1 MSDKNEVELATSL
14 SSVKLRNPLV
24 LSSGIL
30 GTTAPLLKRVFCAG
44 AGAVTTKSIGPRP
57 REGHDNP
64 IVVETEGGL
73 LNTVGLPTPGYKKMS
88 KEWEELT
95 EMKAQYPD
103 FVLIASI
110 FGGTVSEYQSIAKYI
125 AGENPDIIELNLS
138 CPNVSFQER
147 IFGSD
152 VDMTFEVVKKT
163 KARVGEIPLM
173 AKLSPNTPQIV
184 EIASACEE
192 AGADIISAINT
203 VGPGMVIDIGMGT
216 PVLSKKKGGL
226 SGPAIKPIAVRCVY
240 DIYEKIRLPILGIGG
255 VTKGEDVVEM
265 MMAGASAVG
274 IGSGVF
280 YWGINVFEKIQG
292 ELITWL
298 AKHNYQRV
306 SDLIGA
312 AHD

>member
-1 MSDKNEVELATSL
+1 MLDKNEVELATSL
-14 SSVKLRNPLV
+14 SSVKLKNPLV

-44 AGAVTTKSIGPRP
+44 AGAVTTKSMGPRP

-88 KEWEELT
+88 KEWKELKEVKT
-95 EMKAQYPD
+95 QHPN

-110 FGGTVSEYQSIAKYI
+110 FGGRVSEYEKVAEYV
-125 AGENPDIIELNLS
+125 AGKKPDIIELNLS
-138 CPNVSFQER
+138 CPNVSFHGR

-152 VDMTFEVVKKT
+152 ADMTFEVVKKV
-163 KARVGEIPLM
+163 KATVGEIPVM
-173 AKLSPNTPQIV
+173 PKLSPNTPQIT

-203 VGPGMVIDIGMGT
+203 VGPGMIIDIEMGA

-226 SGPAIKPIAVRCVY
+226 SGPVIKPIALRCVY
-240 DIYEKIRLPILGIGG
+240 EIYEEVRLPILGIGG
-255 VTKGEDVVEM
+255 VTKGEDVVEL

-280 YWGINVFEKIQG
+280 YRGVSVFKKIQD
-292 ELITWL
+292 ELVTWL
-298 AKHNYQRV
+298 TEHNYNCPVFR
-306 SDLIGA
+306 
-312 AHD
+312 